1 MNTTQDTTPPAT
13 AEGAAPIL
21 PTVTLLTTE
30 ACHLCDDAHSELLT
44 RVSRGQVSLHLVAAA
59 SALGRTLLASHRP
72 AMFPL
77 VLLDGDFPRPEGMR
91 QIAEWNVERV
101 LSDVAGG

>member
-77 VLLDGDFPRPEGMR
+77 VLLDGQFFSAGRLPRRKLDRALASPK
-91 QIAEWNVERV
+91 A
-101 LSDVAGG
+101 S